1 MAGNRGT
8 ETTFELTT
16 IERLEQLGYQH
27 HIGLGIERSHD
38 EVVLKNL
45 LHDWLS
51 HRLALSS
58 IGSLI
63 VIPIFPTKH

>member
-27 HIGLGIERSHD
+27 YIGLGIEP
-38 EVVLKNL
+38 
-45 LHDWLS
+45 
-51 HRLALSS
+51 
-58 IGSLI
+58 
-63 VIPIFPTKH
+63 IPR